1 LTERKI
7 MLEGTTAGK
16 EQKFFKSNGG
26 CLRQKQNA
34 WRAWGLLK
42 SKDALRAHTIVGRSK
57 VLKGQRWQPMSK
69 NVWRY
74 IDCWEAKE
82 LWGVWYNY

>member
-1 LTERKI
+1 

-34 WRAWGLLK
+34 WRA
-42 SKDALRAHTIVGRSK
+42 
-57 VLKGQRWQPMSK
+57 
-69 NVWRY
+69 
-74 IDCWEAKE
+74 
-82 LWGVWYNY
+82 